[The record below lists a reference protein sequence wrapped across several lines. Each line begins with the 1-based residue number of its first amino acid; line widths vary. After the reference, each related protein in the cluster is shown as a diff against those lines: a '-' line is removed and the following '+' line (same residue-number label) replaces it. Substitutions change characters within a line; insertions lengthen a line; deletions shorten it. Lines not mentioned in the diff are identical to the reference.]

1 MGNKKAR
8 AIASV
13 LIFVLAAALIVTG
26 AVGMSQRDSQTGDE
40 ILTAMRTRSVLIAT
54 GEGAVESYVAIA
66 ADEARA
72 AAQAAGASMSEIR
85 EAVAAAE
92 EEARN
97 NSSANLL
104 DYETADTTGLDAAL
118 ETLNAALS
126 DYRAEEAAAQAAYI
140 AEMEASGALDQTER
154 RGRYF
159 SDHL

>member
-26 AVGMSQRDSQTGDE
+26 AVGMSQRDSQTGEE

-72 AAQAAGASMSEIR
+72 AAGGRKPEPARRCRARTAGKLPIR
-85 EAVAAAE
+85 HGCRAC
-92 EEARN
+92 R
-97 NSSANLL
+97 
-104 DYETADTTGLDAAL
+104 DAA
-118 ETLNAALS
+118 
-126 DYRAEEAAAQAAYI
+126 
-140 AEMEASGALDQTER
+140 
-154 RGRYF
+154 
-159 SDHL
+159 